1 MNTVLIA
8 DDHKIMRQ
16 GLHELLSEIPGIS
29 VIGTATDG
37 AETLS
42 KLNTLSPDLLILDI
56 SMPVMDGFEVLKNIR
71 RKGFSVKVVVLSMH
85 KDARTI
91 KRALEEG
98 VDGFVLKDE
107 AFDTLAT
114 CIISVLKGG
123 NYLSPGSRNSLAT
136 LKGSTSTQ
144 LTAREREIVEL
155 IAEGK
160 ASKEIAAELGI
171 TLKTVENHR
180 QNIMGKLQLHKA
192 TEIVRYAMKEGIL

>member
-1 MNTVLIA
+1 MKTVLIA

-29 VIGTATDG
+29 VVGTAADG

-42 KLNTLSPDLLILDI
+42 KLNSLNPDLLILDI

-71 RKGFSVKVVVLSMH
+71 RKGFSVKIVVLSMH

-114 CIISVLKGG
+114 CIDLVLKGG
-123 NYLSPGSRNSLAT
+123 NYLSPGSRSSLAS
-136 LKGSTSTQ
+136 LRSTASTQ
-144 LTAREREIVEL
+144 LTTREREIVEL

-160 ASKEIAAELGI
+160 ASKEIAADLGI